1 MRQKQVNFR
10 AKNFQKQ
17 RNLMLRRIQQ
27 IRLEF
32 SVRVKAKSR
41 KKESSKEK
49 LALMKKGKSV

>member
-1 MRQKQVNFR
+1 
-10 AKNFQKQ
+10 
-17 RNLMLRRIQQ
+17 MLRRIQQ